1 MNNSETGR
9 WTLWLSFPL
18 AIILAVASLGGMLL
32 RSTYAAET
40 RMQAALSIGNDWG
53 NLIVILPLLVI
64 TAILA
69 LRGSVAAQLVWTG
82 TLAYLVYDFL
92 NYALAI
98 HFNSMFLAYCGVL
111 GLSFYALAGSFAA
124 LPVAEVARRYGPRAP
139 VRTTSIVLLLM
150 GVIIVLHWLSE
161 IVPALLNGQAPQ
173 AVRDSGLVTESV
185 AVLDLAFG
193 APACLIAAILLL
205 RRQPMGFVL
214 APIVLTFLALSSL
227 VLAPMGMMM
236 ARRGFQSGHALCVI
250 GLGIAAGNLVLL
262 ILFLREK

>member
-1 MNNSETGR
+1 
-9 WTLWLSFPL
+9 
-18 AIILAVASLGGMLL
+18 
-32 RSTYAAET
+32 
-40 RMQAALSIGNDWG
+40 
-53 NLIVILPLLVI
+53 
-64 TAILA
+64 
-69 LRGSVAAQLVWTG
+69 
-82 TLAYLVYDFL
+82 
-92 NYALAI
+92 
-98 HFNSMFLAYCGVL
+98 MFLAYCGVL

-124 LPVAEVARRYGPRAP
+124 LPVAEVARYGPRAP
-139 VRTTSIVLLLM
+139 VRTTSIFLLLM

-161 IVPALLNGQAPQ
+161 IVPALLEGRAPQ

-193 APACLIAAILLL
+193 APACLIAAMLLL
-205 RRQPMGFVL
+205 RLKPMGFVL